1 MATPRDL
8 LLIDAGDQ
16 PLQVLTGRLKRLG
29 FRVIPVKTP
38 EAAGEVICDPRFR
51 VGAAILPPD
60 LPVANL
66 RGALASLRGFG
77 PRGEL
82 TFLAT
87 GPRPAPAEQARLRGA
102 GVRFGLWDP
111 VDSHTL
117 RFLVNYALADQA
129 LLNRER
135 RTLRAPTDWPVQ
147 VRTGRREKDA
157 RVYAVSAGGAYLA
170 TERPLMRKSLV
181 HLSLPLPTGAIQ
193 ATARVVMTNVPGNLM
208 RRNLPVGM
216 GVSFTAT
223 PVEHEA
229 ALQMYA
235 EDRFRQLE
243 L

>member
-1 MATPRDL
+1 MANPRDL

-38 EAAGEVICDPRFR
+38 EAAGDVIADPRFR
-51 VGAAILPPD
+51 VGAAVVPPD

-66 RGALASLRGFG
+66 RGALASLRGFA
-77 PRGEL
+77 PSGEL

-87 GPRPAPAEQARLRGA
+87 GPRPGAEEQARLRDA

-117 RFLVNYALADQA
+117 RFLVNYSLADEPS
-129 LLNRER
+129 LNRER
-135 RTLRAPTDWPVQ
+135 RSLRVPADWPVQ

-157 RVYAVSAGGAYLA
+157 RVYAISAGGAYLA
-170 TERPLMRKSLV
+170 TERPLMRRSLV
-181 HLSLPLPTGAIQ
+181 HLTLPLPSGAIQ

-216 GVSFTAT
+216 GVSFTGT
-223 PVEHEA
+223 PSDHEA
-229 ALQMYA
+229 ALQTYA
-235 EDRFRQLE
+235 EERFRQLE

>member
-1 MATPRDL
+1 MTTPKDL

-38 EAAGEVICDPRFR
+38 EAAGQVIADPRFR
-51 VGAAILPPD
+51 VGAAVLPPD

-66 RGALASLRGFG
+66 RGALASLRGFA
-77 PRGEL
+77 PSGEL
-82 TFLAT
+82 TFLST
-87 GPRPAPAEQARLRGA
+87 GPRPSHEERERLRNA

-117 RFLVNYALADQA
+117 RFLVNYSLADEPS
-129 LLNRER
+129 LNRER
-135 RTLRAPTDWPVQ
+135 RALRVPADWPVQ

-157 RVYAVSAGGAYLA
+157 RVYAISAGGAYLA
-170 TERPLMRKSLV
+170 TERPLMRRSLL
-181 HLSLPLPTGAIQ
+181 HLSLPLPAGPIQ
-193 ATARVVMTNVPGNLM
+193 TTARVVMTNVPGNLM

-216 GVSFTAT
+216 GVSFTGT

-235 EDRFRQLE
+235 EERFRQLE